1 MNTDKIPVLY
11 EKDRPQ
17 AVFTKAFNIIT
28 VAEVNAESYLE
39 FYLYFTDRKREYIK
53 NQAEIRI
60 DNKAYK
66 IKTVTDNKEYGS
78 AKTTH
83 VYAEELYYDLAR
95 AARLES
101 TVFDTAKAVTPMKF
115 ALQNT
120 VWDIGTI
127 EINSA
132 KSFESTEENPLAL
145 LQLIADIYHGE
156 LVFDSIRK
164 TVSLLKNTG
173 RERGILFHFRKNMK
187 SIQRVV
193 STSSLIT
200 KLYAVGK
207 DGMTFA
213 SINDGKSYVE
223 DYSYTEEILVGSLD
237 CSNFTDVSD
246 MLSYAKMRVADY
258 CKPNYSYKLSVLYLS
273 GLTGYEHEIYGLGDT
288 VRVMDEELELDITTR
303 IVRMEK
309 NIQEPWNTVVELSTT
324 IGTLSLENDAS
335 VQEAIDSVIKSFIA
349 PRLIQATINTQKGE
363 VNAMYEL
370 GVPVKYT
377 YRETEDGIV
386 FTHSDGQICEIKVI

>member
-1 MNTDKIPVLY
+1 MTTANLTKVIVPCRLSYAHLWEPDSINGSEPKYSVSCIIDKNDKETIAKIKKAIEVAKDEGKGKWGGKIPANL
-11 EKDRPQ
+11 KTPLRDGDIDRPEDEAYADSMFLNANSKQ
-17 AVFTKAFNIIT
+17 APQIVDRQVQPILDQSEVYSGCYGRVSIT
-28 VAEVNAESYLE
+28 FYAYNSNGNKGIAAGLGNVQKLRDGEPLGSRANA
-39 FYLYFTDRKREYIK
+39 
-53 NQAEIRI
+53 
-60 DNKAYK
+60 
-66 IKTVTDNKEYGS
+66 
-78 AKTTH
+78 
-83 VYAEELYYDLAR
+83 
-95 AARLES
+95 
-101 TVFDTAKAVTPMKF
+101 
-115 ALQNT
+115 
-120 VWDIGTI
+120 
-127 EINSA
+127 
-132 KSFESTEENPLAL
+132 
-145 LQLIADIYHGE
+145 
-156 LVFDSIRK
+156 
-164 TVSLLKNTG
+164 
-173 RERGILFHFRKNMK
+173 
-187 SIQRVV
+187 
-193 STSSLIT
+193 
-200 KLYAVGK
+200 
-207 DGMTFA
+207 
-213 SINDGKSYVE
+213 INDGKSYVE
-223 DYSYTEEILVGSLD
+223 DYSYTDEILVGSLD
-237 CSNFTDVSD
+237 CSNFTDASD

-386 FTHSDGQICEIKVI
+386 FTHPDGQICEIKVI

>member
-1 MNTDKIPVLY
+1 MQNTDW
-11 EKDRPQ
+11 
-17 AVFTKAFNIIT
+17 N
-28 VAEVNAESYLE
+28 
-39 FYLYFTDRKREYIK
+39 
-53 NQAEIRI
+53 
-60 DNKAYK
+60 
-66 IKTVTDNKEYGS
+66 
-78 AKTTH
+78 
-83 VYAEELYYDLAR
+83 
-95 AARLES
+95 
-101 TVFDTAKAVTPMKF
+101 
-115 ALQNT
+115 
-120 VWDIGTI
+120 IGTI
-127 EINSA
+127 GINSA

-145 LQLIADIYHGE
+145 LQLIADIYNGE
-156 LVFDSIRK
+156 LVFDSIKK
-164 TVSLLKNTG
+164 TASLLKKTG
-173 RERGILFHFRKNMK
+173 TDRGILFHFRKNMK

-200 KLYAVGK
+200 KLYATGK

-223 DYSYTEEILVGSLD
+223 DHSYTDEILIGSLD
-237 CSNFTDVSD
+237 CSNFTDASD
-246 MLSYAKMRVADY
+246 MLSYTKMRAADY
-258 CKPNYSYKLSVLYLS
+258 GKPNYSYKLSVLYLS
-273 GLTGYEHEIYGLGDT
+273 GIAGYEHEVYGLGDT
-288 VRVMDEELELDITTR
+288 VRVMDEELELDIMTR

-324 IGTLSLENDAS
+324 IGTLSLENDTS

-386 FTHSDGQICEIKVI
+386 FTHPDGQTCEIKVI